1 MIRIVKKKQTCL
13 ILIHVLE
20 LVFAVA
26 YSECTECKPVLFVAL
41 VRMPA
46 LKRVVSGSRHDHLR
60 RSRERHFA
68 TLLHATFMSR
78 SERSTGRIVK
88 PSHRPLALA
97 MPFATVFAESVDLL
111 PHRAS
116 GNIAVHSL
124 PDLPA
129 QVFRIKAIW
138 MANLQPFWLPRIW
151 GLSAHLRDSKSH
163 AKRRWWTWGL

>member
-1 MIRIVKKKQTCL
+1 MIRIVKKTNMFDFDSRAWVGFRCRNIVNASLSSLWHWSGCL
-13 ILIHVLE
+13 P
-20 LVFAVA
+20 
-26 YSECTECKPVLFVAL
+26 T
-41 VRMPA
+41 
-46 LKRVVSGSRHDHLR
+46 LKRVVSGSRHEHLR

-88 PSHRPLALA
+88 PSHGSLALA